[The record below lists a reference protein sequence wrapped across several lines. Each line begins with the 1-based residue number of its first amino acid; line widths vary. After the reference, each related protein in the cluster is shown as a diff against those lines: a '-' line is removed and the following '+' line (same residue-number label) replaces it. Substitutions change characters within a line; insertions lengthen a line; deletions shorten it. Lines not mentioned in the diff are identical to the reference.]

1 MRIPFKQSVAAL
13 ALSAL
18 ALSATGAAHAEGQL
32 RIAQQFGV
40 VYLLLNVAQDQQL
53 IEKHGRQQGVP
64 IKVEYVQLSGGNAVN
79 DALLSGSIDV
89 AGAGV
94 GPLLTIWD
102 RTAGRQNVKGIAS
115 LGNFPYYLVST
126 NPNVKTIAD
135 FSDKDRIALP
145 AVTVSVQARI
155 LQMAAAKQWGTAQ
168 YNRLDRLTQ
177 SVPHPD
183 ATAAV
188 IAGQTELNSH
198 FGNPPFQDQEL
209 AGNPKAHIVLNSYDV
224 LGGPSSSTVLY
235 ATEKWVKE
243 NPKTYRA
250 FIDALNE
257 AAQLVSANPE
267 LAADAYLRVTKA
279 KTDRAFLLKVIR
291 NPQIQFKVG
300 PQNTLGLA
308 QFLHQTGA
316 IKKQAVSWK
325 DYFFEHPALGA
336 GS

>member
-1 MRIPFKQSVAAL
+1 MRIPFRSIAAGLTL
-13 ALSAL
+13 AFA
-18 ALSATGAAHAEGQL
+18 ATSAAHAEGQL
-32 RIAQQFGV
+32 RIAQQFGL
-40 VYLLLNVAQDQQL
+40 VYLLLNVAQDQKL
-53 IEKHGRQQGVP
+53 IEKHGQKQGVP
-64 IKVEYVQLSGGNAVN
+64 VKVEYVQLSGGNAAN

-102 RTAGRQNVKGIAS
+102 RTHGRQNVRGIAS

-168 YNRLDRLTQ
+168 YTRLDRLTQ

-183 ATAAV
+183 ATAAL
-188 IAGQTELNSH
+188 IAGQTELNGH

-224 LGGPSSSTVLY
+224 LGGPNSATVLY

-250 FIDALNE
+250 FVDALNE
-257 AAQLVSANPE
+257 AAQLITADPE

-279 KTDRAFLLKVIR
+279 KTDRAFLLRVIK
-291 NPQIQFKVG
+291 NPQIQFKVA

-308 QFLHQTGA
+308 QFLFQAGA
-316 IKKQAVSWK
+316 IKNQPASWR

>member
-1 MRIPFKQSVAAL
+1 MRILKI
-13 ALSAL
+13 LSAL
-18 ALSATGAAHAEGQL
+18 ALSATIAAPAHAEGQL

-40 VYLLLNVAQDQQL
+40 VYLLLNVAQDQKL
-53 IEKHGRQQGVP
+53 IEKHARLQGVP
-64 IKVEYVQLSGGNAVN
+64 VNVEYVQLSGGNAVN

-89 AGAGV
+89 AGAGL

-135 FSDKDRIALP
+135 FTDKDRIALP

-209 AGNPKAHIVLNSYDV
+209 AGNPKAHVVLNSYDV
-224 LGGPSSSTVLY
+224 LGGPSSSTLLY

-250 FIDALNE
+250 FIDALSE
-257 AAQLVSANPE
+257 AAQLAASNPE
-267 LAADAYLRVTKA
+267 LATDAYLRVTKA
-279 KTDRAFLLKVIR
+279 KTDRAFLLKVIK
-291 NPQIQFKVG
+291 NPQIQFKVA

-308 QFLHQTGA
+308 QFLHQAGA
-316 IKKQAVSWK
+316 IKKQPVSWK